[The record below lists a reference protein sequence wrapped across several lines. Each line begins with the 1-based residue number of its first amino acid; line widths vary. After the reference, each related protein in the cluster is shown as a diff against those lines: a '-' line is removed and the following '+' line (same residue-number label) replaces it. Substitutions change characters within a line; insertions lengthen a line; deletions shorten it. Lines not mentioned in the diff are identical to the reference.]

1 MNAGVANIGPRE
13 RRRRLIVGAI
23 MLAVGV
29 AVVAALIIGGGGRG
43 WIVLAV
49 VAFWIGAL
57 GLIQARE
64 RT

>member
-29 AVVAALIIGGGGRG
+29 AALIIGGGGRG

-49 VAFWIGAL
+49 VPFWIGAL

>member
-1 MNAGVANIGPRE
+1 MNARVANIGPRE
-13 RRRRLIVGAI
+13 RRRRLILGVVA
-23 MLAVGV
+23 LAVGV
-29 AVVAALIIGGGGRG
+29 AAVAALIIGGAARG

-49 VAFWIGAL
+49 VPFWVGAL